1 MALRN
6 ASATVERVAALG
18 MAASPLGVLSRR
30 SPNAAPV
37 SSPRASVAPATKHN
51 PDDQTQ
57 LPFDDPLMSQ
67 QALFTIG
74 ASSIDAAHYMVYV
87 CAT

>member
-37 SSPRASVAPATKHN
+37 SLPRESVAPATKHN

-74 ASSIDAAHYMVYV
+74 ASSIDDAHYMVYV